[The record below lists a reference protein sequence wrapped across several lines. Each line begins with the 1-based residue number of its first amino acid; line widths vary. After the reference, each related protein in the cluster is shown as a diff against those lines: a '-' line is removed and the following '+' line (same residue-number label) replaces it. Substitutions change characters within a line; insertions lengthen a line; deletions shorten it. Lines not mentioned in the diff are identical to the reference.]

1 MSPSNPTDSSTPFAE
16 SIRGQQPRPEDQQFP
31 AVLQDLYATAAQ
43 RRAGGAETFA
53 SLPNGW
59 SRMDDS
65 ALQQAGI
72 DPSLLHDAKSGFDAA
87 FYRNE
92 QGNVV
97 LGFCGTDEGK
107 DWKHNIGQGLG
118 LDDAQ
123 YASAIQLGSQAKQAF
138 GDQVV
143 ISGHSLGGGL
153 AAASAMVNDIPA
165 VTYNAAGVNERTLE
179 RQGLDASAAKEYA
192 SSELIRGYH
201 VKNEILTHL
210 QEDSIP
216 LKWTMPNAA
225 GHQIELP
232 EPDPLSFGQRL
243 VPGMMLKHRLDLH
256 GMESVIKAQDMQ
268 SPGQAQGLAQGTT
281 LHTGSQLFNDAVV
294 QLDGQRD
301 RLGLRDDTAFLNTAA
316 SVAARASSD
325 GLQRIDHLVPNRD
338 GDSLIAVQGRMD
350 DPAHLRS
357 QVQTAAAANEPAHG
371 NVGQLQQ
378 QNQQQAQSQQP
389 SQQQEAQRRG
399 LQQ

>member
-1 MSPSNPTDSSTPFAE
+1 MSPPDTSSSNPVSTPFAE
-16 SIRGQQPRPEDQQFP
+16 SMRGQHPQPQDRQFP
-31 AVLQDLYATAAQ
+31 ELLQDLYATANQ
-43 RRAGGAETFA
+43 RREGGAETFA
-53 SLPNGW
+53 PLGNGW

-72 DPSLLHDAKSGFDAA
+72 DPALLHDAKSGFDAA
-87 FYRNE
+87 FYRND
-92 QGNVV
+92 QGQVV

-118 LDDAQ
+118 FDDAQ
-123 YASAIQLGSQAKQAF
+123 YASAIQLGSQARQAF

-165 VTYNAAGVNERTLE
+165 VTYNAAGVNDRTLE
-179 RQGLDASAAKEYA
+179 RQGLDASAAKDYA

-256 GMESVIKAQDMQ
+256 GMDSVIKAQDMQ
-268 SPGQAQGLAQGTT
+268 ASEQARGTA
-281 LHTGSQLFNDAVV
+281 LKPGSQLFNDAVV
-294 QLDGQRD
+294 QLDGQRE
-301 RLGLRDDTAFLNTAA
+301 RLGLRDDTAFINTAA
-316 SVAARASSD
+316 SVAARAGND
-325 GLQRIDHLVPNRD
+325 GLQRIDHLVPNRT

-350 DPAHLRS
+350 DPTHLRS
-357 QVQTAAAANEPAHG
+357 HVQTASAANEPAQG
-371 NVGQLQQ
+371 NVSQLQQ
-378 QNQQQAQSQQP
+378 HNQQQAQP
-389 SQQQEAQRRG
+389 PVQQQEEQRRM

>member
-1 MSPSNPTDSSTPFAE
+1 MSPSNSSSTPFAE
-16 SIRGQQPRPEDQQFP
+16 SMRGQQPQPEDRRFP
-31 AVLQDLYATAAQ
+31 ALLQDLYATASQ
-43 RRAGGAETFA
+43 RREGGAETFA
-53 SLPNGW
+53 PLPNGW
-59 SRMDDS
+59 TRMDDS
-65 ALQQAGI
+65 TLQRAGI
-72 DPSLLHDAKSGFDAA
+72 DPGLLHDAKSGFDAA

-92 QGNVV
+92 QGQVV

-107 DWKHNIGQGLG
+107 DWKHNLGQGLG
-118 LDDAQ
+118 FDDAQ

-165 VTYNAAGVNERTLE
+165 VTYNAAGVNDRTLE
-179 RQGLDASAAKEYA
+179 RQGLDASAAKDYA

-216 LKWTMPNAA
+216 LKWAMPNAA

-232 EPDPLSFGQRL
+232 EPDPLSFGRRL

-256 GMESVIKAQDMQ
+256 GMDSVMKAQEMQ
-268 SPGQAQGLAQGTT
+268 SPGQAQGA
-281 LHTGSQLFNDAVV
+281 GSQLFNDAVV
-294 QLDGQRD
+294 RLDGQRE

-357 QVQTAAAANEPAHG
+357 HVQTAAAANEPAHG
-371 NVGQLQQ
+371 NVDQLQQ
-378 QNQQQAQSQQP
+378 HNQQQSQQ
-389 SQQQEAQRRG
+389 STQQEAQRRG

>member
-1 MSPSNPTDSSTPFAE
+1 MSPSNSSSTPFAE
-16 SIRGQQPRPEDQQFP
+16 SMRGQQPQPEDRQFP
-31 AVLQDLYATAAQ
+31 ALLQDLYATASQ
-43 RRAGGAETFA
+43 RREGGAETFA
-53 SLPNGW
+53 PLPKGW
-59 SRMDDS
+59 TRMDDS
-65 ALQQAGI
+65 TLQRAGI
-72 DPSLLHDAKSGFDAA
+72 DPGLLHDAKSGFDAA

-92 QGNVV
+92 QGQVV

-107 DWKHNIGQGLG
+107 DWKHNLGQGLG
-118 LDDAQ
+118 FDDAQ

-165 VTYNAAGVNERTLE
+165 VTYNAAGVNDRTLE
-179 RQGLDASAAKEYA
+179 RQGLDASAAKDYA

-216 LKWTMPNAA
+216 LKWAMPNAA

-232 EPDPLSFGQRL
+232 EPDPLSFGRRL

-256 GMESVIKAQDMQ
+256 GMDSVMKAQEMQ
-268 SPGQAQGLAQGTT
+268 SPGQAQGA
-281 LHTGSQLFNDAVV
+281 GSQLFNDAVV
-294 QLDGQRD
+294 RLDGQRE

-357 QVQTAAAANEPAHG
+357 HVQTASAANEPAHG
-371 NVGQLQQ
+371 NVDQLQQ
-378 QNQQQAQSQQP
+378 HNQQQSQQ
-389 SQQQEAQRRG
+389 STQQEAQRRG

>member
-1 MSPSNPTDSSTPFAE
+1 MSSSDFTPSSTSFAE
-16 SIRGQQPRPEDQQFP
+16 SMRGQQPHPQDRQFP
-31 AVLQDLYATAAQ
+31 AVLQDLYATASQ
-43 RRAGGAETFA
+43 RREGGAETFA
-53 SLPNGW
+53 ALPNGW
-59 SRMDDS
+59 TRMDDN

-72 DPSLLHDAKSGFDAA
+72 DPGLLHDAKSGFDAA
-87 FYRNE
+87 FYRND
-92 QGNVV
+92 QGQVV
-97 LGFCGTDEGK
+97 LGFCGTDESK

-123 YASAIQLGSQAKQAF
+123 YASAIQLGSQARQAF

-143 ISGHSLGGGL
+143 ITGHSLGGGL

-165 VTYNAAGVNERTLE
+165 VTYNAAGVNDRTLE
-179 RQGLDASAAKEYA
+179 RQGLDAAAAKDYA

-216 LKWTMPNAA
+216 LKWAMPDAA
-225 GHQIELP
+225 GHQIQLP

-256 GMESVIKAQDMQ
+256 GMESVIKAQEMQ
-268 SPGQAQGLAQGTT
+268 AQGQAQGAGLQ
-281 LHTGSQLFNDAVV
+281 TGSQLFNDAVV
-294 QLDGQRD
+294 HLNGQRQ

-316 SVAARASSD
+316 SVAARAGSD
-325 GLQRIDHLVPNRD
+325 GLQRIDHLLPSRE
-338 GDSLIAVQGRMD
+338 GDSLFAVQGRMD
-350 DPAHLRS
+350 DPTHLRS
-357 QVQTAAAANEPAHG
+357 HVQTAAAANEPAQG

-378 QNQQQAQSQQP
+378 HNQQQSQHGAPAQ
-389 SQQQEAQRRG
+389 EEQRRTM
-399 LQQ
+399 QQ

>member
-31 AVLQDLYATAAQ
+31 AVLQDLYATASQ
-43 RRAGGAETFA
+43 RREGSAETFTP
-53 SLPNGW
+53 LPNGW
-59 SRMDDS
+59 TRMDDS
-65 ALQQAGI
+65 TLQRAGI

-87 FYRNE
+87 FYRND

-118 LDDAQ
+118 FDDAQ
-123 YASAIQLGSQAKQAF
+123 YASAIQLGSQARQAF

-143 ISGHSLGGGL
+143 ITGHSLGGGL

-165 VTYNAAGVNERTLE
+165 VTYNAAGVSDRTLE

-216 LKWTMPNAA
+216 LKWAMPNAA

-232 EPDPLSFGQRL
+232 EPDPLSFGRRL
-243 VPGMMLKHRLDLH
+243 VPGMMLMHRMDLH
-256 GMESVIKAQDMQ
+256 GMDSVIKAQDMQ
-268 SPGQAQGLAQGTT
+268 SPRQAQGTT

-294 QLDGQRD
+294 QLDSQRES
-301 RLGLRDDTAFLNTAA
+301 LGLRDDTAFLNTAA

-325 GLQRIDHLVPNRD
+325 GLQRIDHLVPSRE
-338 GDSLIAVQGRMD
+338 GDSLFAVQGRMD
-350 DPAHLRS
+350 DPTHLRS
-357 QVQTAAAANEPAHG
+357 QVQTAAAANEPAQG

-378 QNQQQAQSQQP
+378 HNQQQAQFQSQPP
-389 SQQQEAQRRG
+389 SPQQEEHRR
-399 LQQ
+399 LIQ

>member
-53 SLPNGW
+53 ALPNGW

-72 DPSLLHDAKSGFDAA
+72 DPGLLHDAKSGFDAA
-87 FYRNE
+87 FYRND

-118 LDDAQ
+118 FDDAQ
-123 YASAIQLGSQAKQAF
+123 YASAIQLGSQARQAF

-143 ISGHSLGGGL
+143 ITGHSLGGGL

-165 VTYNAAGVNERTLE
+165 VTYNAAGVNDRTLE

-268 SPGQAQGLAQGTT
+268 SPRQAQGTT

-294 QLDGQRD
+294 QLDSQRE

-325 GLQRIDHLVPNRD
+325 GLQRIDHLVPSRE
-338 GDSLIAVQGRMD
+338 GDSLFAVQGRMD

-357 QVQTAAAANEPAHG
+357 QVQTAAAANEPAQG
-371 NVGQLQQ
+371 NVGQLRQH
-378 QNQQQAQSQQP
+378 NQQQAQFQSQPP
-389 SQQQEAQRRG
+389 SPQQEEHRR
-399 LQQ
+399 LIQ

>member
-1 MSPSNPTDSSTPFAE
+1 MSPSEPTSSTAATTPFAE
-16 SIRGQQPRPEDQQFP
+16 SMRGQQPQPQDRQFP
-31 AVLQDLYATAAQ
+31 ELLQDLYSTANQ
-43 RRAGGAETFA
+43 RREGGAETFA
-53 SLPNGW
+53 PLANGW

-72 DPSLLHDAKSGFDAA
+72 DPALLHDAKSGFDAA
-87 FYRNE
+87 FYRND
-92 QGNVV
+92 QGQVV

-118 LDDAQ
+118 FDDAQ
-123 YASAIQLGSQAKQAF
+123 YASAIQLGSQARQAF

-143 ISGHSLGGGL
+143 IAGHSLGGGL

-165 VTYNAAGVNERTLE
+165 VTYNAAGVNDRTLE
-179 RQGLDASAAKEYA
+179 RAGLDASAAKDYA

-216 LKWTMPNAA
+216 LKWTMPDAA

-243 VPGMMLKHRLDLH
+243 VPGLMLKHRLDLH
-256 GMESVIKAQDMQ
+256 GMDSVIKAQDMQ
-268 SPGQAQGLAQGTT
+268 SPDQARAAPLQP
-281 LHTGSQLFNDAVV
+281 GSQLFNDAVV
-294 QLDGQRD
+294 QLDGHRD
-301 RLGLRDDTAFLNTAA
+301 RLGLRDDTAFINTAA
-316 SVAARASSD
+316 SVAARAGSD
-325 GLQRIDHLVPNRD
+325 GLQRIDHLVPNRN

-357 QVQTAAAANEPAHG
+357 HVQTASAAHEPAHG
-371 NVGQLQQ
+371 NVSQLQQ
-378 QNQQQAQSQQP
+378 QNQQHAHP
-389 SQQQEAQRRG
+389 PAQQQEEQRRVM
-399 LQQ
+399 QQ

>member
-1 MSPSNPTDSSTPFAE
+1 
-16 SIRGQQPRPEDQQFP
+16 
-31 AVLQDLYATAAQ
+31 
-43 RRAGGAETFA
+43 
-53 SLPNGW
+53 
-59 SRMDDS
+59 MDDS

-72 DPSLLHDAKSGFDAA
+72 DPALLHDAKSGFDAA
-87 FYRNE
+87 FYRND
-92 QGNVV
+92 QGQVV

-118 LDDAQ
+118 FDDAQ

-153 AAASAMVNDIPA
+153 ASASAMVNDIPA
-165 VTYNAAGVNERTLE
+165 VTYNAAGVNDRTLE
-179 RQGLDASAAKEYA
+179 REGLDASAAKQYA
-192 SSELIRGYH
+192 SEELIRGYH

-256 GMESVIKAQDMQ
+256 GMDSVIKAQDMQ
-268 SPGQAQGLAQGTT
+268 SPEQARGASLQP
-281 LHTGSQLFNDAVV
+281 GSQLFNDAVV
-294 QLDGQRD
+294 QLDGQRE

-316 SVAARASSD
+316 SVAARAGND

-350 DPAHLRS
+350 DPTHLRS
-357 QVQTAAAANEPAHG
+357 HVQTAAAANEPAQT

-378 QNQQQAQSQQP
+378 HNQQHAHPQAQQQD
-389 SQQQEAQRRG
+389 EQRRVI
-399 LQQ
+399 QQ

>member
-1 MSPSNPTDSSTPFAE
+1 MSPSNSSSTPFAE
-16 SIRGQQPRPEDQQFP
+16 SMRGQQPQPEDRQFP
-31 AVLQDLYATAAQ
+31 ALLQDLYATASQ
-43 RRAGGAETFA
+43 RREGSAETFA
-53 SLPNGW
+53 PLPNGW
-59 SRMDDS
+59 TRMDDS
-65 ALQQAGI
+65 TLQQAGI
-72 DPSLLHDAKSGFDAA
+72 DPGLLHDAKSGFDAA
-87 FYRNE
+87 FYRND
-92 QGNVV
+92 QGQVV

-107 DWKHNIGQGLG
+107 DWKHNLGQGLG
-118 LDDAQ
+118 FDDAQ
-123 YASAIQLGSQAKQAF
+123 YASAIQLGSQARQAF

-165 VTYNAAGVNERTLE
+165 VTYNAAGVNDRTLE
-179 RQGLDASAAKEYA
+179 RQGLDASAAKDYA

-216 LKWTMPNAA
+216 LKWAMPNAA

-232 EPDPLSFGQRL
+232 EPDPLSFGRRL

-256 GMESVIKAQDMQ
+256 GMDSVMKAQDMQ
-268 SPGQAQGLAQGTT
+268 SPGQAQGA
-281 LHTGSQLFNDAVV
+281 GSQLFNDAVV
-294 QLDGQRD
+294 RLDGQRE

-357 QVQTAAAANEPAHG
+357 HVQTASAANEPAHG
-371 NVGQLQQ
+371 NVDQLQQ
-378 QNQQQAQSQQP
+378 HNQQQSQQ
-389 SQQQEAQRRG
+389 STQQEAQRRG

>member
-1 MSPSNPTDSSTPFAE
+1 MSPSNSSSTPFAE
-16 SIRGQQPRPEDQQFP
+16 SMRGQQPQPEDRQFP
-31 AVLQDLYATAAQ
+31 AVLQDLYATASQ
-43 RRAGGAETFA
+43 RREGSAEIFA
-53 SLPNGW
+53 PLPNGW
-59 SRMDDS
+59 TRMDDS
-65 ALQQAGI
+65 TLQRAGI
-72 DPSLLHDAKSGFDAA
+72 DPGLLHDAKSGFDAA
-87 FYRNE
+87 FYRND
-92 QGNVV
+92 QGQVV

-107 DWKHNIGQGLG
+107 DWKHNLGQGLG
-118 LDDAQ
+118 FDDAQ
-123 YASAIQLGSQAKQAF
+123 YASAIQLGSQARQAF

-165 VTYNAAGVNERTLE
+165 VTYNAAGVNDRTLE
-179 RQGLDASAAKEYA
+179 RQGLDASAAKDYA

-216 LKWTMPNAA
+216 LKWAMPNAA

-232 EPDPLSFGQRL
+232 EPDPLSFGRRL

-256 GMESVIKAQDMQ
+256 GMDSVMKAQDMQ
-268 SPGQAQGLAQGTT
+268 SPGQAQGA
-281 LHTGSQLFNDAVV
+281 GSQLFNDAVV
-294 QLDGQRD
+294 RLDGQRE

-357 QVQTAAAANEPAHG
+357 HVQTASAANEPAHG
-371 NVGQLQQ
+371 NVDQLQQ
-378 QNQQQAQSQQP
+378 HNQQQSQQ
-389 SQQQEAQRRG
+389 STQQEAQRRG

>member
-1 MSPSNPTDSSTPFAE
+1 MSPSNSSSTPFAE
-16 SIRGQQPRPEDQQFP
+16 SMRGQQPQPEDRQFP
-31 AVLQDLYATAAQ
+31 AVLQDLYATASQ
-43 RRAGGAETFA
+43 RREGGAETFA
-53 SLPNGW
+53 PLPNGW
-59 SRMDDS
+59 TRMDDS
-65 ALQQAGI
+65 TLQRAGI
-72 DPSLLHDAKSGFDAA
+72 DPGLLHDAKSGFDAA

-92 QGNVV
+92 QGQVV

-107 DWKHNIGQGLG
+107 DWKHNLGQGLG
-118 LDDAQ
+118 FDDAQ

-165 VTYNAAGVNERTLE
+165 VTYNAAGVNDRTLE
-179 RQGLDASAAKEYA
+179 RQGLDASAAKDYA
-192 SSELIRGYH
+192 SNELIRGYH

-216 LKWTMPNAA
+216 LKWAMPNAA

-243 VPGMMLKHRLDLH
+243 VPGRMLMHRMDLH
-256 GMESVIKAQDMQ
+256 GMDSVMKAQEMQ
-268 SPGQAQGLAQGTT
+268 SPGQAQGA
-281 LHTGSQLFNDAVV
+281 GSQLFNDAVV
-294 QLDGQRD
+294 RLDGQRE

-357 QVQTAAAANEPAHG
+357 HVQTASAANEPAHG
-371 NVGQLQQ
+371 NVDQLQQ
-378 QNQQQAQSQQP
+378 HNQQQSQQ
-389 SQQQEAQRRG
+389 STQQEVQRRG